1 LSLANAMI
9 KPLLSLVAF
18 FLTAFAPSAPAAD
31 PPAPRYT
38 YTTPSADGI
47 GKIHRGREI
56 AKVMTYHGADWLER
70 EERTREEQPDRVLDA
85 LELKPGMSVADVGA
99 GTGYYSRR
107 IAQRVGRTGTVY
119 AVDVQPEMLK
129 RLEQGLARDGVSNV
143 KPVLATPADPRLP
156 AQSIDLALMV
166 DVYHE
171 LEYPV
176 EVVSAIVAAL
186 KPGGRLVLV
195 EFRGDD
201 PGVPIKPAH
210 TMTERQVR
218 SEMAPHRLEWVST
231 LGTLP
236 WQHVL
241 VFRKRP

>member
-1 LSLANAMI
+1 MSRLAALALAI
-9 KPLLSLVAF
+9 VAA
-18 FLTAFAPSAPAAD
+18 LAPPALAAD

-38 YTTPSADGI
+38 YATPSADGI
-47 GKIHRGREI
+47 GKIHMGREI
-56 AKVMTYHGADWLER
+56 ARVMTYHGADWLER
-70 EERTREEQPDRVLDA
+70 GERTREERPDRVLEA

-129 RLEQGLARDGVSNV
+129 RLEQGLARDGVTNV
-143 KPVLATPADPRLP
+143 KPVLATPADPRLT
-156 AQSIDLALMV
+156 AQSVDLALLV

-176 EVVSAIVAAL
+176 EVVAAIVAAL

-201 PGVPIKPAH
+201 PAVPIKPAH

-218 SEMAPHRLEWVST
+218 LEMAPHRLEWVRT
-231 LGTLP
+231 LDTLP

>member
-1 LSLANAMI
+1 MVERLLTLLLAI
-9 KPLLSLVAF
+9 VA
-18 FLTAFAPSAPAAD
+18 TFAPSAFAAEPAASQ
-31 PPAPRYT
+31 YT
-38 YTTPSADGI
+38 YTTPTADGI
-47 GKIHRGREI
+47 GKLYMGREI
-56 AKVMTYHGADWLER
+56 ARVMTYHGAGWLER
-70 EERTREEQPDRVLDA
+70 PERMQEERPEQVLDA
-85 LELKPGMSVADVGA
+85 LELKPGMSVADIGA

-129 RLEQGLARDGVSNV
+129 RLERELARSGVTNV
-143 KPVLATPADPRLP
+143 KPILGTAADPRL
-156 AQSIDLALMV
+156 AAHSIDLALMV

-176 EVVSAIVAAL
+176 EVVSAVVAAL

-195 EFRGDD
+195 EFRGGD
-201 PGVPIKPAH
+201 PLVPIKPAH
-210 TMTERQVR
+210 TMTEPQVR
-218 SEMAPHRLEWVST
+218 SEMAAHPLEWVRT
-231 LGTLP
+231 VGTLP